1 MINILGSILVF
12 LFGIVVA
19 LILLAIILAIGSFI
33 VLAGIVLYSKIT
45 DKENSVTKFWDDICD

>member
-45 DKENSVTKFWDDICD
+45 DKENSVTKFWDDICN

>member
-1 MINILGSILVF
+1 MINILGSILLF

-33 VLAGIVLYSKIT
+33 VLAGIVIYSKIM
-45 DKENSVTKFWDDICD
+45 DKENSVTKFWDDICG